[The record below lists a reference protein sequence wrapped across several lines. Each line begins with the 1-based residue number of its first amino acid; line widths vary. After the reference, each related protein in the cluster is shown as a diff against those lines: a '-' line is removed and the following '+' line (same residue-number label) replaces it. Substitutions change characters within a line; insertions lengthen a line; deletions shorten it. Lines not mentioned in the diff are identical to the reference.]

1 MATETKTFY
10 PGGHEGFNSGDHKSI
25 SNPMNPVGKGTDNN
39 TYAYISAFWTT
50 AYAYWP
56 FDVSI
61 IPDNATIDS
70 VECKAKV
77 SLSDDSLCRGE
88 IQLFSGDI
96 AKGKAASIEG
106 TRPHV
111 YELFKETWTRSE
123 LNSVRLKTSIEST
136 KANNRSIRIYG
147 ADLTVT
153 YTYQS
158 EKFMLKLGSAWHDI
172 ARVFKKVNGIWVEQT
187 ELSSVVDDGVR
198 YQNGG
203 EYVSPYKTVT
213 ITGTGSVSGNSGS
226 GKCYVEIDGV
236 AYYSAT
242 EIPVTPG
249 TTMKCYVYA
258 VQTGIALNG
267 VDVGKTTASYTQEYT
282 HTINENCNV
291 LLEFTPSQAPIARIT
306 ITTS

>member
-10 PGGHEGFNSGDHKSI
+10 PGEHEGFNSGDHKSI
-25 SNPMNPVGKGTDNN
+25 SDPMNPVGKGTDNN

-77 SLSDDSLCRGE
+77 SLSNDSLCNGK

-96 AKGKAASIEG
+96 AKGIAASITD

-111 YELFKETWTRSE
+111 YKLFKETWTRSE

-158 EKFMLKLGSAWHDI
+158 QKFMLKTGGAWADV
-172 ARVFKKVNGIWVEQT
+172 ARVFKKVSGIWVEQT
-187 ELSSVVDDGVR
+187 ELSGVVEDGVR
-198 YQNGG
+198 YANGG
-203 EYVSPYKTVT
+203 EYVDPVQKRTVT
-213 ITGTGSVSGNSGS
+213 ITGTGDNSTS
-226 GKCYVEIDGV
+226 TSAAECYVQINGV
-236 AYYSAT
+236 KYVSPT
-242 EIPVTPG
+242 TVEVDSG
-249 TTMKCYVYA
+249 TTMLCYAYA
-258 VQTGIALNG
+258 ASQTITLNG
-267 VDVGKTTASYTQEYT
+267 SNVGSGTPKQYT
-282 HTINENCNV
+282 HTINDNCNV
-291 LLEFTPSQAPIARIT
+291 ALSVDISMSSKATIT
-306 ITTS
+306 ITTQ

>member
-1 MATETKTFY
+1 MATETKTKTFY
-10 PGGHEGFNSGDHKSI
+10 PGEHEGFNSGDLKSI
-25 SNPMNPVGKGTDNN
+25 SDPMNPVGKGTDNN
-39 TYAYISAFWTT
+39 TYAYISAFRTT

-77 SLSDDSLCRGE
+77 SLSNGSSCNGE

-96 AKGKAASIEG
+96 AKGKAASIKD
-106 TRPHV
+106 TRPNV
-111 YELFKETWTRSE
+111 YKLFKETWTRSE

-153 YTYQS
+153 YTYKN
-158 EKFMLKLGSAWHDI
+158 EKFMLKLGGAYNDV

-187 ELSSVVDDGVR
+187 DLASVIPDNVR

-213 ITGTGSVSGNSGS
+213 VTGSGEDSEGYFHSAVSIGGIQY
-226 GKCYVEIDGV
+226 K
-236 AYYSAT
+236 SAT
-242 EIPVTPG
+242 TLQVEPG
-249 TTMKCYVYA
+249 TVVTINTYQHAIY
-258 VQTGIALNG
+258 LNG
-267 VDVGKTTASYTQEYT
+267 VLVAAQTMFPTYE
-282 HTINENCNV
+282 HTVTSDCSINLVNSGVESV
-291 LLEFTPSQAPIARIT
+291 T
-306 ITTS
+306 ITTL

>member
-1 MATETKTFY
+1 MATETKTKTFY
-10 PGGHEGFNSGDHKSI
+10 PGAHEDFTSGNDKSI
-25 SNPMNPVGKGTDNN
+25 SDPMNPVGKGTDNN

-77 SLSDDSLCRGE
+77 SLSNDSLCRGK

-96 AKGKAASIEG
+96 AKGKAAPITD

-111 YELFKETWTRSE
+111 YKLSIETWTRSE

-136 KANNRSIRIYG
+136 KANYRSIRIYG

-158 EKFMLKLGSAWHDI
+158 EKFMLKTGGAWADV
-172 ARVFKKVNGIWVEQT
+172 ARVFKKVNGIWVEQ
-187 ELSSVVDDGVR
+187 ESLDGVVDTSKKLV
-198 YQNGG
+198 NGG
-203 EYVSPYKTVT
+203 E
-213 ITGTGSVSGNSGS
+213 
-226 GKCYVEIDGV
+226 
-236 AYYSAT
+236 
-242 EIPVTPG
+242 
-249 TTMKCYVYA
+249 
-258 VQTGIALNG
+258 
-267 VDVGKTTASYTQEYT
+267 
-282 HTINENCNV
+282 IN
-291 LLEFTPSQAPIARIT
+291 
-306 ITTS
+306 